1 MPSVLKLNL
10 HVYQAIVQYIKI
22 LLKTRLCCLIINMQN
37 STTVYEDYHIF
48 SVLTEW
54 LSEWIQIQVIKGQE

>member
-22 LLKTRLCCLIINMQN
+22 LLKTQLCCVIINMQR
-37 STTVYEDYHIF
+37 STTFYEDKYIL
-48 SVLTEW
+48 SLLTEW
-54 LSEWIQIQVIKGQE
+54 LR